1 MIRNRRISRLNE
13 AFQYVDDRFL
23 DLVEKE
29 RKTGRRRHISKI
41 RGFLGTAAACVCLAV
56 VLPGVA
62 LAYNWFGLKE
72 LILSEDRS
80 ISGLEHAVISLS
92 GYMDSPE
99 TQAFVEWQE
108 FLAHYDTNHR
118 IADEV
123 GNSVF
128 AAEGRENWGL
138 YSVYSYEMGE
148 KLDEIA
154 AKYGL
159 KLHTEINIINQDEL
173 MYRVG
178 GDFADKDILTSAYFY
193 EDGTFQVEGNADL
206 PGSGMTDF
214 QFRRSVKGTF
224 NEVMLSIGRAED
236 FTEWQYMTD
245 CGELVLLALGPDKAL
260 ILSDSE
266 ECFITVNV
274 LRGTEEGMTKE
285 DLQALADKIDFSIP
299 KNVEATDMKREM

>member
-1 MIRNRRISRLNE
+1 MIRENRISRLNE

-23 DLVEKE
+23 DLVEKA
-29 RKTGRRRHISKI
+29 RKTGRRRHIRKI
-41 RGFLGTAAACVCLAV
+41 RAFLGTAAACVCLAV
-56 VLPGVA
+56 VLPVAA
-62 LAYNWFGLKE
+62 LAYNWFGLRE
-72 LILSEDRS
+72 LILPKGRDITGPED
-80 ISGLEHAVISLS
+80 AVISLS

-108 FLAHYDTNHR
+108 FLAHYDTDHR
-118 IADEV
+118 IADGV

-128 AAEGRENWGL
+128 AAKDREDWGL

-159 KLHTEINIINQDEL
+159 KLHTEVSIMNQDEL

-178 GDFADKDILTSAYFY
+178 GDFADKDILTWAYFY

-206 PGSGMTDF
+206 PDSGMTDF

-224 NEVMLSIGRAED
+224 NEVMLSIGQAED

-245 CGELVLLALGPDKAL
+245 CGEPVLLALGPDKAL

-266 ECFITVNV
+266 KCFITVNV
-274 LRGTEEGMTKE
+274 LRGAEGGMTKE
-285 DLQALADKIDFSIP
+285 DLQELADKIDFRIP
-299 KNVEATDMKREM
+299 ENNIR

>member
-1 MIRNRRISRLNE
+1 MIRDRRISRLNE

-23 DLVEKE
+23 DIVEEE
-29 RKTGRRRHISKI
+29 RKAGQRRHIRKI
-41 RGFLGTAAACVCLAV
+41 RVCLGTAAACVCLTV

-62 LAYNWFGLKE
+62 LAYDWFGLRE
-72 LILSEDRS
+72 LILTEDRAMP
-80 ISGLEHAVISLS
+80 GPEDAVISLS

-108 FLAHYDTNHR
+108 FLAHYDTDHR

-128 AAEGRENWGL
+128 AAEGREDWEL
-138 YSVYSYEMGE
+138 YSVYSCEMGE

-154 AKYGL
+154 AKHGL
-159 KLHTEINIINQDEL
+159 KLHTEVNIVNQDEL
-173 MYRVG
+173 MHRVG
-178 GDFADKDILTSAYFY
+178 GDFADKDILAWAYFY
-193 EDGTFQVEGNADL
+193 EDGTFQVDGNADL
-206 PGSGMTDF
+206 PDSGMTDF

-236 FTEWQYMTD
+236 YTEWQYMTD
-245 CGELVLLALGPDKAL
+245 CGEPVLLAMGPYKTL
-260 ILSDSE
+260 ILADFE

-285 DLQALADKIDFSIP
+285 DLQELADKIDFRIP
-299 KNVEATDMKREM
+299 GDSAGD

>member
-1 MIRNRRISRLNE
+1 MIRDRRISRLNE

-29 RKTGRRRHISKI
+29 RETGRRKSARKI
-41 RGFLGTAAACVCLAV
+41 RVFLGTAAACVCLAV
-56 VLPGVA
+56 VLPGA
-62 LAYNWFGLKE
+62 AFAYDWFGLRE
-72 LILSEDRS
+72 LILPEYRDMPGPED
-80 ISGLEHAVISLS
+80 AVISLS
-92 GYMDSPE
+92 GYMGSPE
-99 TQAFVEWQE
+99 AQAFAAWQE
-108 FLAHYDTNHR
+108 FLAHYDTDHR

-123 GNSVF
+123 GNTVF
-128 AAEGRENWGL
+128 AAEGREDWGL

-159 KLHTEINIINQDEL
+159 KLHTEVNNLNQDEL

-178 GDFADKDILTSAYFY
+178 GDFADKDILTWAYFY
-193 EDGTFQVEGNADL
+193 EDGTFQVEGTAAL
-206 PGSGMTDF
+206 PDSGMTAF

-224 NEVMLSIGRAED
+224 NEVMLSIGQVED
-236 FTEWQYMTD
+236 FTEWQYMAD
-245 CGELVLLALGPDKAL
+245 CEEPVLLALGPDKAL

-274 LRGTEEGMTKE
+274 LRGTEEGMTKA
-285 DLQALADKIDFSIP
+285 DLQELADKIDFRILE
-299 KNVEATDMKREM
+299 NVDATDF